1 METSMALFPSSPSP
15 SLPPKKFE
23 PKVETIKRRLLKKGL
38 EPTPKIIHTLRK
50 KEIQKHNRKL
60 NKIRRTQ
67 QPPPLTESE
76 KQALA
81 EESHFLTVKREYRD
95 FTKAVEPRGS
105 GVLLEGRPWEK
116 MGKVKLREIS
126 GRCKDFDRGKPKREN
141 LRELKEIFEG
151 NLKWVL
157 DDDIDFEDDDFSR
170 TENETNLEPSRR
182 KCSEGETIQFLVNKL
197 CLKEVTTVKDWKL
210 ARMMKQSG
218 LQFTERQLLKIVDT
232 LGARGQWKQALAV
245 VEWVYNDKDRKEFM
259 SRFVYT
265 KVLSVLGKARRPHEA
280 LHIFNLMREDC
291 NTYPDMAAYH
301 SIAVT
306 LGQAGL
312 LKELMKVMEV
322 MREKPPKRVSI
333 MRKKDWDLCLEPD
346 LVIYNAVLNACIPSQ
361 QWKGASWV
369 FEQLRKG
376 GLKPNGATYG
386 LAMEVMLRCGKYDL
400 VHEFFNKMNRSG
412 QAPKALTYKVLV
424 RAFWEE
430 GKVNEAVESVR
441 DMEDRGVVGVASV
454 YYELACCLCHHGR
467 WRDAMHEVDKIRRV
481 PQSKPMEYTFTG
493 MILAAMDGGHIHDCI
508 AIFEHMKSHCVPNI
522 GTINTMLR
530 VYCQNDFF
538 SAAKSLYEEI
548 KITYG
553 THCTP
558 DGYTYSAMLEASA
571 NALEWEY
578 FEHVY
583 REMQSILPECISPTE
598 TSNYTYIL
606 PLTEILLWQGHLLEH
621 AFDTILEA
629 GEIPSPLYFIELVC
643 QAARDQNYEKAVTL
657 ANAAAYAPFQ
667 ISETQWK
674 DILKSY
680 GRKISTDSLHKL
692 LAAISNCHLP
702 SEATVSNLSKALR
715 ALCGNETFGY
725 MDPSRQKELL

>member
-245 VEWVYNDKDRKEFM
+245 VEW
-259 SRFVYT
+259 
-265 KVLSVLGKARRPHEA
+265 
-280 LHIFNLMREDC
+280 EDC

-322 MREKPPKRVSI
+322 MREKPPKR
-333 MRKKDWDLCLEPD
+333 
-346 LVIYNAVLNACIPSQ
+346 VLNACIPSQ

>member
-245 VEWVYNDKDRKEFM
+245 VEW
-259 SRFVYT
+259 
-265 KVLSVLGKARRPHEA
+265 
-280 LHIFNLMREDC
+280 EDC

-322 MREKPPKRVSI
+322 MREKPPKR
-333 MRKKDWDLCLEPD
+333 
-346 LVIYNAVLNACIPSQ
+346 VLNACIPSQ

-481 PQSKPMEYTFTG
+481 PQSKPLEYTFTG

>member
-1 METSMALFPSSPSP
+1 
-15 SLPPKKFE
+15 
-23 PKVETIKRRLLKKGL
+23 
-38 EPTPKIIHTLRK
+38 
-50 KEIQKHNRKL
+50 
-60 NKIRRTQ
+60 
-67 QPPPLTESE
+67 
-76 KQALA
+76 
-81 EESHFLTVKREYRD
+81 
-95 FTKAVEPRGS
+95 
-105 GVLLEGRPWEK
+105 
-116 MGKVKLREIS
+116 
-126 GRCKDFDRGKPKREN
+126 
-141 LRELKEIFEG
+141 
-151 NLKWVL
+151 
-157 DDDIDFEDDDFSR
+157 
-170 TENETNLEPSRR
+170 
-182 KCSEGETIQFLVNKL
+182 
-197 CLKEVTTVKDWKL
+197 
-210 ARMMKQSG
+210 
-218 LQFTERQLLKIVDT
+218 
-232 LGARGQWKQALAV
+232 
-245 VEWVYNDKDRKEFM
+245 
-259 SRFVYT
+259 
-265 KVLSVLGKARRPHEA
+265 
-280 LHIFNLMREDC
+280 
-291 NTYPDMAAYH
+291 
-301 SIAVT
+301 
-306 LGQAGL
+306 
-312 LKELMKVMEV
+312 
-322 MREKPPKRVSI
+322 
-333 MRKKDWDLCLEPD
+333 
-346 LVIYNAVLNACIPSQ
+346 
-361 QWKGASWV
+361 
-369 FEQLRKG
+369 
-376 GLKPNGATYG
+376 
-386 LAMEVMLRCGKYDL
+386 MLRCGKYDL